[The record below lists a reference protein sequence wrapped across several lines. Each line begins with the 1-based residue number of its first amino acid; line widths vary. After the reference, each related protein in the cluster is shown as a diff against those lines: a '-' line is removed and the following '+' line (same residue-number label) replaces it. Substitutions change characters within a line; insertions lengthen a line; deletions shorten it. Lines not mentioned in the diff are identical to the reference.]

1 MILITIGK
9 KNNINMKSM
18 GVSGV
23 DDNAIKLMIV
33 VELPTS
39 EDAFNRYMQSIYEEK
54 QAMIKA
60 VNNAIIE
67 ADVTYNDGTEKVE
80 YYKIKTGKYAIT
92 TMDIYKQVE

>member
-1 MILITIGK
+1 
-9 KNNINMKSM
+9 MKSM

-67 ADVTYNDGTEKVE
+67 ADVTYNDGTEK
-80 YYKIKTGKYAIT
+80 
-92 TMDIYKQVE
+92 